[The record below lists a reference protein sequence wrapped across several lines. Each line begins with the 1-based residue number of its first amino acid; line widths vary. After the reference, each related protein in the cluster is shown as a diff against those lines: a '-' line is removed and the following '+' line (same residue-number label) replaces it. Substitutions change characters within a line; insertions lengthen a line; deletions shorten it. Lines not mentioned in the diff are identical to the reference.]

1 MDLLHRLLYAAYATA
16 HFLKKVL
23 FQQYGCSVVGM
34 QHIFSVS
41 LSRAG
46 HPIGNTKRDALSVY
60 QRVIHKLET
69 NHLCLRMGK

>member
-23 FQQYGCSVVGM
+23 FQPYGCSVVGM

-46 HPIGNTKRDALSVY
+46 HPVGNLKMDALSVS
-60 QRVIHKLET
+60 QRVIHKPKIDRLW
-69 NHLCLRMGK
+69 LIMG

>member
-23 FQQYGCSVVGM
+23 FQPCGYSVVGM

-46 HPIGNTKRDALSVY
+46 HPIGNPRMDALSVS
-60 QRVIHKLET
+60 QPVIRKPGT
-69 NHLCLRMGK
+69 NRLCLRMG